1 MANDPQL
8 CPSPALCPL
17 PHPNHFDL
25 EAVPSPTA
33 NGGPENLLEE
43 TPLLPDRPG
52 STEKPLIQT
61 ELRQLVPEAEP
72 EVTGTWAGRAALLH
86 RVFA

>member
-1 MANDPQL
+1 M
-8 CPSPALCPL
+8 
-17 PHPNHFDL
+17 
-25 EAVPSPTA
+25 ETGVSPTA
-33 NGGPENLLEE
+33 NEGPENLLEE

-86 RVFA
+86 RVFAPRAASAGM